1 MPLFTA
7 MKKHLCSDKI
17 HHFWFSVI
25 QGEIDTEKMTDAQG
39 NFDKLNQ
46 NMRRELEHFDTVMR
60 EEFGET
66 FDKYHKQYRTALSMS
81 NNTWTLSEI

>member
-1 MPLFTA
+1 ML
-7 MKKHLCSDKI
+7 
-17 HHFWFSVI
+17 
-25 QGEIDTEKMTDAQG
+25 QGDIDTEKMDSAQT

-66 FDKYHKQYRTALSMS
+66 FDKYHKQYRAALSLS
-81 NNTWTLSEI
+81 NNT